1 MKTLFYSAIA
11 LSLFFVSCQKDG
23 NSPSTPPEA
32 EKFPVRFSVTD
43 FDRQVTDLDSRK
55 AGGQDL
61 SNARDSLGNA
71 IQHLHYIAYNS
82 SGNLVSTKYQSLA
95 TNNVEFGH
103 ITDSL
108 PAGVYSIVLIG
119 SSPVPATI
127 FYSASDFGQAR
138 LDFKDSNGQ
147 LLKIPDTYYKRVTTM
162 VGPNS
167 KLPDSSI
174 LLQRVI
180 SSIEVRIADA
190 LPADSINVS
199 VSHQATRFFF
209 NRDQSS
215 DGYDIRY
222 LSKKDAKTYGDYVL
236 FTEIPS
242 TVIITALDRTTGAAR
257 VKTVYNVSCY
267 RNKKVVLSG
276 NMFSNSDTSGFKISV
291 NDQWDDNGDPIP
303 F

>member
-1 MKTLFYSAIA
+1 MKKLFHSAIA

-23 NSPSTPPEA
+23 SSPSTPPEA

-61 SNARDSLGNA
+61 SNARDSLSNA
-71 IQHLHYIAYNS
+71 IQHLRYIAYNS
-82 SGNLVSTKYQSLA
+82 SGILVSTKYQTPA
-95 TNNVEFGH
+95 DNNVDFGN
-103 ITDSL
+103 ISDSL
-108 PAGVYSIVLIG
+108 PAGTYIIIFVG
-119 SSPVPATI
+119 SSAPAKF

-138 LDFKDSNGQ
+138 LDFKDDNGQ
-147 LLKIPDTYYKRVTTM
+147 LLKIPDTYYKRVIITLGTN
-162 VGPNS
+162 GN
-167 KLPDSSI
+167 LPDSSVT
-174 LLQRVI
+174 LQRII
-180 SSIEVRIADA
+180 SSIEVHVADA
-190 LPADSINVS
+190 QPADSINIT
-199 VSHQATRFFF
+199 VSHQASRFFF
-209 NRDQSS
+209 HNDQTS

-222 LSKKDAKTYGDYVL
+222 LSRKDANTYGEYVL

-257 VKTVYNVSCY
+257 IKTVYNVSCY
-267 RNKKVVLSG
+267 RNKKTILSG
-276 NMFSNSDTSGFKISV
+276 NMFSSDASGFKISV